1 MLKIAPLTRIPA
13 LASLQ
18 YRNYRLYWTGLLVA
32 IIGYQVLTFTQLW
45 LVYELTNSTVYTGL
59 VGGVNGVTNIVL
71 SLFGGVFADKLDRRK
86 LLLITQ
92 SFMALLA
99 CTLAVLTITKVVD
112 VWHVLVI
119 AGFTGATAAFDSPA
133 RQALIPHLIDDRKDL
148 GNAVALGSSVWSA
161 AGILGPAIA
170 GTLIAATSP
179 AICFFV
185 TSSGYITMVLVLRSI
200 HLNKPPA
207 NPARLNILVEIK
219 EGWGYVLH
227 NRIFLVLIGMSYFS
241 SMFGFSFMYLLP
253 VFAKDILQVGSSG
266 YGFLSTATGIGSV
279 CGAIVV
285 ASLSR
290 RGHRGKLLITGC
302 IVYGALLAVFGISR
316 SYMFSLSVLAMT
328 GLFNAIF
335 LTNVMTSL
343 QALVPDGLRGR
354 VMGIYSLTFS
364 FMPLGG
370 LWAGLMAKAVGAPL
384 TVAIGG
390 SCISVFALV
399 ILIFSKRIRQL
410 N

>member
-1 MLKIAPLTRIPA
+1 MLKIASLTRFPA
-13 LASLQ
+13 LASFRH
-18 YRNYRLYWTGLLVA
+18 RNYRLYWTGLLVA
-32 IIGYQVLTFTQLW
+32 IIGFQVLTFTQLW

-71 SLFGGVFADKLDRRK
+71 SLFGGVFADRLDRRK

-99 CTLAVLTITKVVD
+99 CTLAVLTITGVVN
-112 VWHVLVI
+112 VWHVLII

-133 RQALIPHLIDDRKDL
+133 RQALIPHLLEDRKDL

-161 AGILGPAIA
+161 AGIIGPAVA
-170 GTLIAATSP
+170 GVLIAATGPSV
-179 AICFFV
+179 CFFV
-185 TSSGYITMVLVLRSI
+185 TSTGYIAMVLVLSWIR
-200 HLNKPPA
+200 LNKMSPDTVA
-207 NPARLNILVEIK
+207 INLIIAIK
-219 EGWGYVLH
+219 EGWTYVLR
-227 NRIFLVLIGMSYFS
+227 NRIFLVLIGLSYFS

-266 YGFLSTATGIGSV
+266 YGFLSTATGLGSV

-290 RGHRGKLLITGC
+290 RGNRGKMLIVGC
-302 IVYGALLAVFGISR
+302 IIYGALLTVFGLSK
-316 SYMFSLSVLAMT
+316 SYIFSLFILALA

-343 QALVPDGLRGR
+343 QALVPDNLRGR
-354 VMGIYSLTFS
+354 VMGIYALTFS

-370 LWAGLMAKAVGAPL
+370 LWAGLLANAIGAPL

-390 SCISVFALV
+390 SSIVGFALAV
-399 ILIFSKRIRQL
+399 AVFSKRVREL

>member
-1 MLKIAPLTRIPA
+1 M
-13 LASLQ
+13 ASFR
-18 YRNYRLYWTGLLVA
+18 YRNYRLYWIGLLVA
-32 IIGYQVLTFTQLW
+32 IIGFQVLTFTQLW

-71 SLFGGVFADKLDRRK
+71 SLFGGVFADRLDRRK

-99 CTLAVLTITKVVD
+99 CTLAVITITGVIT

-170 GTLIAATSP
+170 GMLIAATSP

-185 TSSGYITMVLVLRSI
+185 TSVGYITMVLVLRWIRLSI
-200 HLNKPPA
+200 SPP
-207 NPARLNILVEIK
+207 NPARINILVEIK
-219 EGWGYVLH
+219 EGWGYVLR

-253 VFAKDILQVGSSG
+253 VFARDILHVGSSG
-266 YGFLSTATGIGSV
+266 YGFLSTATGVGSV

-290 RGHRGKLLITGC
+290 HGRRGKLLITGC
-302 IVYGALLAVFGISR
+302 IVYGALLAVFGLSK
-316 SYMFSLSVLAMT
+316 SYVFSLSVLALT

-370 LWAGLMAKAVGAPL
+370 LWAGLLANAVGAPL
-384 TVAIGG
+384 TVTIGG
-390 SCISVFALV
+390 SGILIFALAV
-399 ILIFSKRIRQL
+399 LIFSKHVRQM